1 MDDRAPSEPDDEQ
14 TATLEAHEREKHD
27 AYSRWLLA
35 GIPAAI
41 AVLSF
46 ALSAYIWY
54 DSNQPP
60 EVELTLPDRARVTQG
75 DESAWLYLQPRFI
88 STASN
93 DRIDVITNLVV
104 DVTPLEEGSPTA
116 FDWDEQGTWVF
127 DHDSRSLTWD
137 WVADPGPLVVSP
149 AAPQMPTG
157 LFMAPSGWLW
167 QPGEYEITVTAE
179 TTVSDEVLSES
190 STLVLSEDTVAQL
203 NDSPGSLFL
212 AIELVVRS

>member
-1 MDDRAPSEPDDEQ
+1 MDERAPSEPDERSEQ
-14 TATLEAHEREKHD
+14 PEAHEREQHS

-60 EVELTLPDRARVTQG
+60 KVELSLPDRARVTQG
-75 DESAWLYLQPRFI
+75 EVSAWLYLQPRFI
-88 STASN
+88 STASS
-93 DRIDVITNLVV
+93 DRIDGIAGIEVV
-104 DVTPLEEGSPTA
+104 VAPANGGEATPFTWE
-116 FDWDEQGTWVF
+116 EQGTWTY
-127 DHDSRSLTWD
+127 DADARSLTWQ

-149 AAPQMPTG
+149 AVPQMPTG
-157 LFMAPSGWLW
+157 LFMAPNGWLW
-167 QPGEYEITVTAE
+167 EPGEYEITVTAE

-190 STLVLSEDTVAQL
+190 STLALSEETVAQL
-203 NDSPGSLFL
+203 NDAPGSLFL
-212 AIELVVRS
+212 GIELVPRS